1 MILKGD
7 VMNEVQKGGLMSRH
21 AKPETGLA
29 SDGQF
34 STQLLRA
41 VFEPRKSGQALRF
54 CNREETAGKRWMLIE
69 AGKRTGCA

>member
-7 VMNEVQKGGLMSRH
+7 VMNKTQKGGLMSPH

-29 SDGQF
+29 FDGQF

-41 VFEPRKSGQALRF
+41 VFDPRKSGQTRRF
-54 CNREETAGKRWMLIE
+54 CNREEALGKRWMLIE
-69 AGKRTGCA
+69 AEKRTGCA